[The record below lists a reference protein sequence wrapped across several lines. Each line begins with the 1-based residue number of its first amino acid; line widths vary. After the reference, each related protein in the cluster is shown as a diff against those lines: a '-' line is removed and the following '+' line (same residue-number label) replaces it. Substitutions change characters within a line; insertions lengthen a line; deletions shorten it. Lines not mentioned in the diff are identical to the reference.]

1 MFCDDFVIVVSCC
14 MYGESI
20 VGLSQPKRVRAKDDS
35 HGLPKEN
42 MFYVVVLYDF
52 YGPPGWQWLAAAGS
66 LLENHLFVSSWLYKF
81 TIAFLRLRFS

>member
-1 MFCDDFVIVVSCC
+1 
-14 MYGESI
+14 MYGEA
-20 VGLSQPKRVRAKDDS
+20 PPKKRVRAPPKKDDS
-35 HGLPKEN
+35 HGLPKDN
-42 MFYVVVLYDF
+42 VLYVVVLYDF